1 MTTVIGLDLSLTS
14 TGLALVEDGEL
25 TAWHC
30 IKSKGKKDA
39 TIEQTAER
47 IDRIE
52 AEIFDTLV
60 GWISTS
66 AGVGRRLIHYPD
78 LAVIE
83 APSFGSKGGSA
94 HERGGLWWAVAREL
108 NARQIPMLKLAPTS
122 RAKFITGNGRADKHD
137 VLKLARQRWHMDIPN
152 HDVADAAGLAQWG
165 YDYLRGDAA

>member
-30 IKSKGKKDA
+30 IKSKKNGD
-39 TIEQTAER
+39 TIEAMSER
-47 IDRIE
+47 IDGIVSE
-52 AEIFDTLV
+52 VASLTYDWMCIGAYEPHPF
-60 GWISTS
+60 
-66 AGVGRRLIHYPD
+66 D

-94 HERGGLWWAVAREL
+94 HERGGLWWSVASILRGAEVPL
-108 NARQIPMLKLAPTS
+108 IKLAPKS
-122 RAKFITGNGRADKHD
+122 RAKYITNNGNSDKHD
-137 VLKLARQRWHMDIPN
+137 VLKVARQRWHMDIPN